1 MNKQTSQKMY
11 SRTLHRTETVDDLSI
26 FYREA
31 GDSANPKMVLLHGFP
46 ASSHQYRNLITALDG
61 MPGYAFGYSDIM
73 SHMGPFVLRTFD
85 FGKGQAAKDR
95 QLAAGSSAL
104 AILELDPMNQW
115 IGLKQEWP

>member
-1 MNKQTSQKMY
+1 MY

-73 SHMGPFVLRTFD
+73 SQMGPLFYELLTS
-85 FGKGQAAKDR
+85 AKDR
-95 QLAAGSSAL
+95 QQKTVNLLQAL
-104 AILELDPMNQW
+104 LLLLFWN
-115 IGLKQEWP
+115 